1 MRLSNLT
8 CVYAETATYY
18 LSVAMWHG
26 MLLSQWLY
34 LLRPDTRTVGIA
46 EGLPGLVKLAAAVA
60 AAILVDACP
69 RNPLLR
75 VAAVLGLGVHLLV
88 AALVAAGTSASL
100 ELWYLVLSIH
110 AAYTVA
116 QQVLTDAVFADSVP
130 SGAAGRAGPY
140 TRLYATRQAAFLV
153 SPVLQLLYF
162 ARAGHNEWSE
172 AALRPVMLVGVA
184 SGALSTIFFASLD
197 QNRTLGHA
205 SEAAHVR
212 GDAVELATTAED
224 DDAAPP
230 LAAAATAAAA
240 ARRVRWLILT
250 FDVLRVASGG
260 LINKFIPLFFSE
272 QGVTPFGLALLQ
284 LGIAALT
291 VVGTLSA
298 GALARRGLRRGSICL
313 GLLCVCDVANLVV
326 ALSASLPVDAV
337 AWVVRDGSL
346 EGAFGLKKSLMMD
359 HTPKAR
365 RGRWNAVDSLQGS
378 VWSVATMAGG
388 YLIAADGYRAA
399 LGAMTAGFVAATCA
413 FVPLAR
419 TR

>member
-1 MRLSNLT
+1 M
-8 CVYAETATYY
+8 
-18 LSVAMWHG
+18 
-26 MLLSQWLY
+26 
-34 LLRPDTRTVGIA
+34 
-46 EGLPGLVKLAAAVA
+46 
-60 AAILVDACP
+60 
-69 RNPLLR
+69 
-75 VAAVLGLGVHLLV
+75 
-88 AALVAAGTSASL
+88 
-100 ELWYLVLSIH
+100 
-110 AAYTVA
+110 
-116 QQVLTDAVFADSVP
+116 
-130 SGAAGRAGPY
+130 
-140 TRLYATRQAAFLV
+140 
-153 SPVLQLLYF
+153 
-162 ARAGHNEWSE
+162 
-172 AALRPVMLVGVA
+172 
-184 SGALSTIFFASLD
+184 
-197 QNRTLGHA
+197 
-205 SEAAHVR
+205 
-212 GDAVELATTAED
+212 
-224 DDAAPP
+224 
-230 LAAAATAAAA
+230 
-240 ARRVRWLILT
+240 
-250 FDVLRVASGG
+250 LRVASGG

-272 QGVTPFGLALLQ
+272 QGVTPYGLALLQ

-298 GALARRGLRRGSICL
+298 GALARRGLRRGTICL
-313 GLLCVCDVANLVV
+313 GLLIVCDVANLVV